1 MCYYKKRF
9 NLLCVNNLLFNH
21 YEKRKE
27 EQSSC
32 LLEKSKDTSTIVY
45 VIQVQLS
52 M

>member
-1 MCYYKKRF
+1 MK
-9 NLLCVNNLLFNH
+9 
-21 YEKRKE
+21 KE